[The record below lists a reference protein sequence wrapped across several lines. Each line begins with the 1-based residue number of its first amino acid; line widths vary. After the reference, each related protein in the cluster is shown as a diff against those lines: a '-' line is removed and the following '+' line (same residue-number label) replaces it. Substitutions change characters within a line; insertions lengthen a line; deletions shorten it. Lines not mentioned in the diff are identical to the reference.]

1 MRQCKLEW
9 QLGNAHLGSK
19 SSIFRIMR
27 SWNLMD
33 DLEKQ
38 KGTSSSSMLLQTL
51 CIILK
56 PFVNLVW
63 KLTIRIKIGYFWFYV
78 NLPFDLWPF
87 LPFCID
93 NQIISHSCN
102 YSWKCHDYMTWT
114 LWTRCSENYNTPQ
127 QAGTKPYL
135 VAKILATKIGN
146 LWASVAVNYQY
157 SRYKIDMTNSIDNQY
172 GFHNIDI

>member
-1 MRQCKLEW
+1 MQIGVTVGKRT
-9 QLGNAHLGSK
+9 
-19 SSIFRIMR
+19 
-27 SWNLMD
+27 SWVKVINFSD
-33 DLEKQ
+33 HE
-38 KGTSSSSMLLQTL
+38 
-51 CIILK
+51 ILK
-56 PFVNLVW
+56 FDGWPRKTKGHLFKFNATSNFVHHFEAICEFSLETHNSDQNWLFLV
-63 KLTIRIKIGYFWFYV
+63 LCE
-78 NLPFDLWPF
+78 LALWPLT

-157 SRYKIDMTNSIDNQY
+157 SRYKIDMTSSIDNQY